1 VKLALR
7 VIITAVGL
15 WAAAELV
22 EGIDLDP
29 DRSLVYLVLVAL
41 IVGLL
46 NATVR
51 PILALLSL
59 PLVIATLGL
68 FLLVINVA
76 MLALAFAISARF
88 DLGLTSDSLTA
99 TLLAAIIVSVVGW
112 LANGLLGTRRC
123 PGGPTPAAR
132 RAGGSVPARRSP
144 DDRVDASADVVVDTG
159 EGGQRPHVLDD
170 LLGA

>member
-112 LANGLLGTRRC
+112 LANGLLGTRR
-123 PGGPTPAAR
+123 
-132 RAGGSVPARRSP
+132 
-144 DDRVDASADVVVDTG
+144 
-159 EGGQRPHVLDD
+159 
-170 LLGA
+170 